1 MAAMRTFESY
11 PTSVMYAY
19 IKAAVTQK
27 ASLFLK
33 VIFRLNNKCASH
45 VQ

>member
-1 MAAMRTFESY
+1 MAAMQIFESY

-27 ASLFLK
+27 ASLFFESNIQ
-33 VIFRLNNKCASH
+33 VE
-45 VQ
+45 